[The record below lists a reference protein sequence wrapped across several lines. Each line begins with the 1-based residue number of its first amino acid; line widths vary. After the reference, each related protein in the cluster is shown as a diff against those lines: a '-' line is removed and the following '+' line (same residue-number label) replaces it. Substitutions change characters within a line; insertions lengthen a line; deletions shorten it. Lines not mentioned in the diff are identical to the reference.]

1 MKKIITISREFGSAG
16 RTIGKMVADQL
27 GYAFYD
33 KELIEKVAEKTGF
46 SPDYVRERGEY
57 SPSASIFSYSF
68 MGRSHDGM
76 STDDYLFSV
85 QLKVILDL
93 AETGNCV
100 IVGRCADYILRDR
113 KDTLNVFVH
122 ADKKLRAKRIVDVYG
137 ASPIKP
143 EKRLD
148 DKDKKRRVNYK
159 YYTDREWGDYHNY
172 DLCLDSGSIGIEKCV
187 EIICDLARTE
197 S

>member
-85 QLKVILDL
+85 QRKVILDL

-113 KDTLNVFVH
+113 KDTLNVFVQ

-137 ASPIKP
+137 AIPIKP